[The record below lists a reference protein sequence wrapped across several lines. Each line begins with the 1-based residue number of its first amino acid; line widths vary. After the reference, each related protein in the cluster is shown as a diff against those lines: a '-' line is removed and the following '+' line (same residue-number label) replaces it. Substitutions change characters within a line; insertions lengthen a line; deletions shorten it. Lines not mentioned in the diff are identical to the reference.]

1 VNTPGRHT
9 SGDGSLARSGGGA
22 AVRGAVLIAV
32 AVILGLVLL
41 SKGIEDGNLISLGTD
56 NGGSTSGTGDGATT
70 TTATAGETTTTT
82 LAPPRPPNEVK
93 VLVLNGAAGK
103 TGVAARATQQ
113 LQAVNYNVLSPD
125 NAPDAP
131 VSTVYFTPGY
141 QSDAQAI
148 AGALGITTPVA
159 PMPAPP
165 PVPDIRGAN
174 VVVVLGADTP
184 PAA

>member
-1 VNTPGRHT
+1 MTAPGRHA
-9 SGDGSLARSGGGA
+9 SGDGLARSGGGA
-22 AVRGAVLIAV
+22 AVRGALLIAV
-32 AVILGLVLL
+32 AVVLGLVLL
-41 SKGIEDGNLISLGTD
+41 SKGFEDGNIIDLGTGSSSGNS
-56 NGGSTSGTGDGATT
+56 NGSPSGDDTT
-70 TTATAGETTTTT
+70 TTAAGVTTTTT
-82 LAPPRPPNEVK
+82 LPPPRPPNEVK

-103 TGVAARATQQ
+103 TGVAARATSQ

-125 NAPDAP
+125 NAPDAA
-131 VSTVYFTPGY
+131 VSTVYFTEGY

-165 PVPDIRGAN
+165 PIPDIRGAN

>member
-1 VNTPGRHT
+1 
-9 SGDGSLARSGGGA
+9 
-22 AVRGAVLIAV
+22 
-32 AVILGLVLL
+32 
-41 SKGIEDGNLISLGTD
+41 
-56 NGGSTSGTGDGATT
+56 
-70 TTATAGETTTTT
+70 
-82 LAPPRPPNEVK
+82 VK